1 MKLPSFLSLFL
12 LTSNAAPTS
21 AFMSSLQG
29 KSASSTKLSSTT
41 SSDENPIAVNPL
53 VANVKVS
60 ATVQIFSNVKQM
72 QAEGIEVTSLCV

>member
-1 MKLPSFLSLFL
+1 
-12 LTSNAAPTS
+12 
-21 AFMSSLQG
+21 MSSLQG
-29 KSASSTKLSSTT
+29 KSASSTKLRSTT
-41 SSDENPIAVNPL
+41 SDESPIAVNPL